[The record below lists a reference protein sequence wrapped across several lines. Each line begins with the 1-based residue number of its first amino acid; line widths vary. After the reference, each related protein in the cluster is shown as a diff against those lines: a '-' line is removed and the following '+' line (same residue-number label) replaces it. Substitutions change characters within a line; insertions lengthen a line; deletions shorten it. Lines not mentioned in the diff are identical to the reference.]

1 MKRAKVSLQQAHVGA
16 TTKPEDVQ
24 TLISRAASEV
34 VLSQRPPPEAAAR
47 EEMD

>member
-1 MKRAKVSLQQAHVGA
+1 MKRAKASLQQAQVGT

-24 TLISRAASEV
+24 TLIPRAVSEV
-34 VLSQRPPPEAAAR
+34 VLSQRPPPGAAAR